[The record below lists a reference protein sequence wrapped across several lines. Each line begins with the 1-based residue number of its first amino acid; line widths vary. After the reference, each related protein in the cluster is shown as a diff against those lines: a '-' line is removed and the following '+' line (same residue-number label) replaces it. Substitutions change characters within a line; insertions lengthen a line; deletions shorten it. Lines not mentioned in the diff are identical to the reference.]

1 MGRDSSFDSDNES
14 SKRRVLG
21 LPTKPRRGGGG
32 QGGGG
37 VVEDEEAGG
46 GAGAEADEG
55 EGAEGMM
62 GGKVVL
68 AFAEK
73 KKKGL

>member
-1 MGRDSSFDSDNES
+1 MSVATCPF
-14 SKRRVLG
+14 
-21 LPTKPRRGGGG
+21 
-32 QGGGG
+32 
-37 VVEDEEAGG
+37 AG
-46 GAGAEADEG
+46 ERG